1 MKKGLFTDPV
11 FNHKLFSLALPLALQ
26 SLMLA
31 AVAAAD
37 AIMLGRLDQNSMSAV
52 SLATQ
57 IQFVMTMFITSIT
70 AGGTILAA
78 QYWGKQDL
86 DAMHDIFHIMLRLSV
101 LIDLVF
107 GIACVFSPGILMDFF
122 TNDPTLKEIGCQ
134 YLRIAGWSYFL
145 VAISQSFQTI
155 MKVSD
160 HAKQAALIDTPRIP
174 CL

>member
-1 MKKGLFTDPV
+1 MRLRIEGMKKQGLFSDAV

-57 IQFVMTMFITSIT
+57 VQFVMTMFISAIT
-70 AGGTILAA
+70 AGGSILAA

-86 DAMHDIFHIMLRLSV
+86 HAMTDIFHIMLRLSV
-101 LIDLVF
+101 LIDLIF

-134 YLRIAGWSYFL
+134 YLRIAGCSYFL
-145 VAISQSFQTI
+145 VAVSQSFQ
-155 MKVSD
+155 MMD
-160 HAKQAALIDTPRIP
+160 ED
-174 CL
+174 